1 MTDASPSVIGECV
14 QSDVHAVAYS
24 AYGIRSSEEALQ
36 SLIAFNSEV
45 CENTSHW
52 YLLGR
57 GYRVY
62 NPNLMRFHSPDS
74 YSPFGSGGVNPYAY
88 CLGNPIT
95 FRDPTGHRANYRRPD
110 NPGYIDP
117 IPEEKQKTSIW
128 GKIVSYVFA
137 AVALVGAIASAVVT
151 GGATLALVGLA
162 VVAIGVGLTV
172 YGTETNN
179 EAIMSIGMILTAI
192 GGLISA
198 GAFFGRNS
206 GSKAPDASN
215 TPRGST
221 GSVQNPPRSR
231 SSSLRNQPNTDG
243 GESPSSGQQ
252 TERLL
257 SDAPYFEE
265 TKSTIEIS
273 NHTVR
278 GEGERYPS
286 IDYLSDSSSS
296 TVWTPPS
303 PSAALKASNQQ
314 AGTLKAQ
321 ATRGITRLTGGTKN
335 LNVAGNPLRQM
346 FIP

>member
-1 MTDASPSVIGECV
+1 
-14 QSDVHAVAYS
+14 
-24 AYGIRSSEEALQ
+24 
-36 SLIAFNSEV
+36 
-45 CENTSHW
+45 
-52 YLLGR
+52 
-57 GYRVY
+57 
-62 NPNLMRFHSPDS
+62 
-74 YSPFGSGGVNPYAY
+74 
-88 CLGNPIT
+88 
-95 FRDPTGHRANYRRPD
+95 
-110 NPGYIDP
+110 
-117 IPEEKQKTSIW
+117 
-128 GKIVSYVFA
+128 
-137 AVALVGAIASAVVT
+137 
-151 GGATLALVGLA
+151 LALVGLA

-206 GSKAPDASN
+206 GSKAPAASN

-278 GEGERYPS
+278 GERYPS

-314 AGTLKAQ
+314 AGTLTPAQKAQ

-335 LNVAGNPLRQM
+335 LNVAGNPLHQK